1 MLRLLHLSSD
11 YSPSY
16 RLPSLVRSIML
27 PITLKPIQPLKPI
40 RLLKRPIRK
49 WVNLS
54 LHVLEGHVTVMISL
68 SPSMAAIHPVTTE
81 VYPLALRVLRPF
93 TTNANTGN
101 CYEITTYLEDLRQ
114 MGLTDHDLDA
124 LDPLLQAILRTNNK
138 SGAAEKIRA
147 VLQRIRQTPTGTGLF
162 VQGKRVINLLNVSQ
176 DDDHG
181 DTADKIFILETGEER
196 GESIVGRVQSLQN
209 IKKCI
214 SNPTAKRLGC
224 TPQDITL
231 FNQIAK
237 DAIEPHCQEM
247 RALYGQDMTAWPSR
261 VKTQAALQAQ
271 QRVALLTA
279 ERFNSL
285 TEDERRA
292 RMDDLLKSKPGTLTA
307 HRLRVVQT
315 DCTASYAY
323 DLVQKDLKR
332 ENPCI
337 VADGVF
343 LRIYLGQGPQGQE
356 QQNQE
361 QQNQEQHQVGYI
373 QVKYNNGCWHYSA
386 KKKRWETSSIH
397 TSWNATAFMTRVF
410 DLTETE

>member
-1 MLRLLHLSSD
+1 
-11 YSPSY
+11 
-16 RLPSLVRSIML
+16 
-27 PITLKPIQPLKPI
+27 
-40 RLLKRPIRK
+40 
-49 WVNLS
+49 
-54 LHVLEGHVTVMISL
+54 MISASVATIPARL
-68 SPSMAAIHPVTTE
+68 SE
-81 VYPLALRVLRPF
+81 VYPIALRVLHPF
-93 TTNANTGN
+93 TANANTGN

-124 LDPLLQAILRTNNK
+124 LDPLLQAICQTNNK
-138 SGAAEKIRA
+138 SGAADKIRA
-147 VLQRIRQTPTGTGLF
+147 AIQRIRQTPKGAGLYL
-162 VQGKRVINLLNVSQ
+162 QGKRVTNLLNVSQ
-176 DDDHG
+176 DDAHG
-181 DTADKIFILETGEER
+181 DTADKIFVLETGEEK
-196 GESIVGRVQSLQN
+196 GESIVGRISLQN

-224 TPQDITL
+224 TQEDIAL

-247 RALYGQDMTAWPSR
+247 RTLYGPETAWPSR

-285 TEDERRA
+285 TEDDRRA

-307 HRLRVVQT
+307 HRLRVV
-315 DCTASYAY
+315 DMHCTASRAY
-323 DLVQKDLKR
+323 DLVQKDLTR
-332 ENPCI
+332 GNPRI

-343 LRIYLGQGPQGQE
+343 LRMYWSQE
-356 QQNQE
+356 QDQE
-361 QQNQEQHQVGYI
+361 HQEVGYI
-373 QVKYNNGCWHYSA
+373 QVKYNNGCWHYST

-410 DLTETE
+410 LLQ